1 MRFFRNLR
9 LVVKLT
15 VLVVLAVS
23 ILMVAITIIT
33 STSTENLS
41 SQMGQDRVVQEVSV
55 VQSQFEKAEQEILA
69 ATNLLA
75 SRPGLVE
82 AVASRDAAAIRMIA
96 LIGAAPLD
104 LNGINVVDSEGV
116 SIVTT
121 GDETSRANPQDP
133 LISLGL
139 LGVETTGA
147 IVEETESTLWL
158 AAITPLRDA
167 SGSIVGALL
176 ITRRVDDEFLEKI
189 NFART
194 DVHLAL
200 IAGGRI
206 VAQDFPTSE
215 WLEESSAALLEETA
229 VEQTLRGQTVVADD
243 FLRSADSVPHVLAHA
258 PLTVRGETVATIG
271 VLIELGILT
280 GFENQIAINTP
291 LIFGGVT
298 LITIVLVGAI
308 ARRSIAV
315 PLDKLRSAAEQ
326 MAKGNYKQ
334 RAEVIS
340 TDEIGQLADVFN
352 NMADE
357 LQQTMRGLERRTSD
371 MQQHAVRLQASAE
384 VSRAAASILDAD
396 QLIRQV
402 VELIQEQFGLYYVGL
417 FLVDQSRQWAVLQA
431 GTGQAGQTMLARGHR
446 IQIGSGMIG
455 WSIANAEARIAL
467 DVGEDAVRLA
477 TAELPLTRSEA
488 ALPLRSR
495 GRVLGALTVQSDQ
508 PSAFDQETLAVWQ
521 TMADQV
527 ALALDNARLLTEA
540 QEALE
545 AMRRAY
551 GEVAEQA
558 WAETLHARTD
568 WGYIYTRQSIAPAK
582 GDWRP
587 EMLEA
592 AKTGQNVQGNDA
604 AGPTLSIPLKVR
616 DQVIGVISFQKDEN
630 SDSWT
635 ADDVSLLETLTEQLG
650 VALESAR
657 LYQDTQHH
665 ATHERLTREITDEM
679 RRNVDVEAVLRT
691 AVTSLGRTLGAPR
704 TYVRLMLDEER
715 PAASA
720 SPDNGKGDQEQ
731 EPALSSSKGD
741 EHYD

>member
-1 MRFFRNLR
+1 
-9 LVVKLT
+9 
-15 VLVVLAVS
+15 VS
-23 ILMVAITIIT
+23 ILMAATTIIT

-41 SQMGQDRVVQEVSV
+41 SQMGQDRVLQEVGV
-55 VQSQFEKAEQEILA
+55 IQSRFEEAEQELLA
-69 ATNLLA
+69 ATDLLA
-75 SRPGLVE
+75 NRPGLIE
-82 AVASRDAAAIRMIA
+82 AIASQDVVAIRIIT

-104 LNGINVVDSEGV
+104 LDGINVVDLDGV
-116 SIVTT
+116 SIVAT
-121 GDETSRANPQDP
+121 GEETFQTAQQDY

-139 LGVETTGA
+139 LGMETTRALVG
-147 IVEETESTLWL
+147 ETESTLWL
-158 AAITPLRDA
+158 AAVTPLRDG
-167 SGSIVGALL
+167 SGSIIGAMLVA
-176 ITRRVDDEFLEKI
+176 RQVDDEFLEKI
-189 NFART
+189 NFARK
-194 DVHLAL
+194 DVHLAV

-206 VAQDFPTSE
+206 VAQDSPTPE
-215 WLEESSAALLEETA
+215 WLEEFSAVLLEESTI
-229 VEQTLRGQTVVADD
+229 EQTLRGETVVTDD
-243 FLRSADSVPHVLAHA
+243 FLRSTDNVPHVLAHA
-258 PLTVRGETVATIG
+258 PLTVRGVVTATIG
-271 VLIELGILT
+271 VLIDLDILT
-280 GFENQIAINTP
+280 GFENQIAVNTP

-298 LITIVLVGAI
+298 LITIILVGAI
-308 ARRSIAV
+308 AQWSVGI
-315 PLDKLRSAAEQ
+315 PINKLRSAAEQ
-326 MAKGNYKQ
+326 MARGDYKQ
-334 RAEVIS
+334 RAEVVS
-340 TDEIGQLADVFN
+340 TDEIGQLANVLN

-371 MQQHAVRLQASAE
+371 MQQHAIRMQASAE

-431 GTGQAGQTMLARGHR
+431 GTGQAGQTMLARSHR

-558 WAETLHARTD
+558 WAETLRARTD

-616 DQVIGVISFQKDEN
+616 DQVIGVIGFQKDEN

-665 ATHERLTREITDEM
+665 AAHERLTREITDEM

-715 PAASA
+715 PTASA